1 MGDLR
6 ERIIS
11 SARNAASAAESAASA
26 VRSTDVNVGDTERIL
41 SLASGAMLLGYGMYR
56 RGTRGYASM
65 LVGAALCDRGVR
77 GHCAVNAAIGRN
89 TADADG
95 IRIRG
100 DNGEENEG
108 RGLVEYSVTID
119 RPIHEIY
126 RKLCQKAELDRVLGI
141 SMPSESKPNGA
152 GNGSASGSM
161 EITGREENHR
171 IDWKT
176 GEGLSG
182 SILLADAPGN
192 RGTEITVFLGSES
205 PRDVLGRAIAWLSRV
220 GAGARLH
227 KGLRQMKQ
235 ELEAGEI
242 PTTEGQASGR
252 TSSQRGER
260 EPMVLSEL

>member
-1 MGDLR
+1 MADLR

-11 SARNAASAAESAASA
+11 SARTAASAAESAASA
-26 VRSTDVNVGDTERIL
+26 VSSSDVNVGDTERIL
-41 SLASGAMLLGYGMYR
+41 SLASGAMLLGYGIYR
-56 RGTRGYASM
+56 RGARGYASM

-89 TADADG
+89 TADGDG
-95 IRIRG
+95 IRIRR
-100 DNGEENEG
+100 DDREESEG

-126 RKLCQKAELDRVLGI
+126 RKLCQETELQRVLGI
-141 SMPSESKPNGA
+141 SMSTESKSNGA
-152 GNGSASGSM
+152 GNGAGSGAM
-161 EITGREENHR
+161 EITGRDENHR

-176 GEGLSG
+176 GEGLCG

-192 RGTEITVFLGSES
+192 RGTEITIFLGSES

-242 PTTEGQASGR
+242 PTTQGQPSGR
-252 TSSQRGER
+252 MSSQRGER
-260 EPMVLSEL
+260 EPMVLAEL